1 MKENLRNLLY
11 LKKITDV
18 TSEGIYY
25 QQNNHKKQQQQQKL
39 KNKGKIKK

>member
-1 MKENLRNLLY
+1 MKENLRNLLF

-25 QQNNHKKQQQQQKL
+25 QQNNHKK
-39 KNKGKIKK
+39 KNNNKN

>member
-1 MKENLRNLLY
+1 MKENLRNLLF

-25 QQNNHKKQQQQQKL
+25 QQNNHKKETT
-39 KNKGKIKK
+39 KIKKQGKN

>member
-25 QQNNHKKQQQQQKL
+25 QQNNHKKKTTT
-39 KNKGKIKK
+39 KIKKQGKN

>member
-1 MKENLRNLLY
+1 MKENLRNFLF

-25 QQNNHKKQQQQQKL
+25 QQNNHKKKTTT
-39 KNKGKIKK
+39 KIKKQGKN

>member
-1 MKENLRNLLY
+1 MKENLRNLLF

-25 QQNNHKKQQQQQKL
+25 QQNNHKKTTTT
-39 KNKGKIKK
+39 KIKKQGKN

>member
-1 MKENLRNLLY
+1 MKENLRNLLF

-25 QQNNHKKQQQQQKL
+25 QQNNHKKKTTT
-39 KNKGKIKK
+39 KIKKQGKN